1 MLDYKISRIIAGFV
15 RYKRPTSS
23 LLIRKPSEFYKIQAH
38 EMWTDIYENSLCEG
52 TGMTSDEYEDY
63 IRIKNIWTDEKE
75 LKLKTLP
82 KDLEELKLKYY
93 ECDINLTERDSIR
106 KLLKVVKA
114 DIEYLYQ
121 QKNSYFYLTA
131 KGIADLFKS
140 KFLLGMSLYKE
151 NGKRLFDTSKDY
163 LDNEISYMDDIYAH
177 YCLTRFS
184 EADIREI
191 ARSEEWKSYWS
202 CSKGN
207 NPFGKPAVKLTD
219 EQRHLISWSKLYD
232 NIHKHQDC
240 PAKYVIEDD
249 DMLDG
254 WMILQ
259 KRKSDEDKEQKKFEE
274 RFKGKFENVDELFVP
289 VETQEQ
295 ANKLYK
301 MNKEAADNLMKKK
314 MRTLERLGTMSEGE
328 MPDTM
333 EKKAIEFTKKR
344 LQLENRG

>member
-15 RYKRPTSS
+15 RYKRPHLS

-38 EMWTDIYENSLCEG
+38 EMWTDIYQQCLCEG
-52 TGMTSDEYEDY
+52 TGMDNDEYEEY
-63 IRIKNIWTDEKE
+63 IRDKKIWNDEKE
-75 LKLKTLP
+75 KKLKTLP

-106 KLLKVVKA
+106 RILKVVKA

-121 QKNSYFYLTA
+121 QKNSNFYLTA

-151 NGKRLFDTSKDY
+151 NGKRFFENSNEY
-163 LDNEISYMDDIYAH
+163 LNSSLSYLDDIYSY
-177 YCLTRFS
+177 YCMTRFT
-184 EADIREI
+184 ENDIREV
-191 ARSEEWKSYWS
+191 ARSDEWKGYWS
-202 CSKGN
+202 CSKN
-207 NPFGKPAVKLTD
+207 HNPFGKPVVKLTD

-232 NIHKHQDC
+232 NILKHQDC
-240 PAKYVIEDD
+240 PAQYVINDD

-254 WMILQ
+254 WMIFQ

-289 VETQEQ
+289 VKTQEE

-301 MNKEAADNLMKKK
+301 MNKDEANILLKKK
-314 MRTLERLGTMSEGE
+314 MKTLERLGTMTESE
-328 MPDTM
+328 MPDTR
-333 EKKAIEFTKKR
+333 EKRAIEFTKKR
-344 LQLENRG
+344 QQLENRG